1 MPSNK
6 PRVTLR
12 LDDDEFKYLE
22 QWAAKEFLTVPQ
34 LTRVIVKKAIAREKE
49 ESSKS
54 EWFLWPKQQ
63 DSATDNQPQPALTK
77 PEPRDNQKLLRS
89 LFKSTTFIK

>member
-34 LTRVIVKKAIAREKE
+34 LTRVIVKKAIARQKE

-54 EWFLWPKQQ
+54 
-63 DSATDNQPQPALTK
+63 D
-77 PEPRDNQKLLRS
+77 
-89 LFKSTTFIK
+89 